1 MKSLCCAVLLALSPS
16 IASAAEFVLNLEG
29 KGLREYYCT
38 ITVSLTN
45 NSDAP
50 LTEISGYFLSYVGED
65 RVGRSKG
72 TWFMNVA
79 PGEAQ
84 QKIFETPNAPCDDVT
99 RYDFMIGACR
109 LGTGFE
115 DVSVC
120 AERIELKSPLSAV
133 EPSS

>member
-1 MKSLCCAVLLALSPS
+1 MKSLCCAALLALTPS
-16 IASAAEFVLNLEG
+16 IAAAADFALTLEG

-50 LTEISGYFLSYVGED
+50 LTEISGYFLSYVGEE

-79 PGEAQ
+79 PGEGQ
-84 QKIFETPNAPCDDVT
+84 QKVFETPNAPCDEVT
-99 RYDFMIGACR
+99 RYDFIIGACR

-120 AERIELKSPLSAV
+120 AERLELNAPLSAV

>member
-16 IASAAEFVLNLEG
+16 IASAADFVLNLEG

-120 AERIELKSPLSAV
+120 AERIELMSPLSAV